1 MEVKEIL
8 SKLTIPIKEK
18 INEDDLIKN
27 EENNI
32 TEVIMNV
39 IYSF

>member
-18 INEDDLIKN
+18 INEDDQIKN

-32 TEVIMNV
+32 TEIIMNV
-39 IYSF
+39 IY